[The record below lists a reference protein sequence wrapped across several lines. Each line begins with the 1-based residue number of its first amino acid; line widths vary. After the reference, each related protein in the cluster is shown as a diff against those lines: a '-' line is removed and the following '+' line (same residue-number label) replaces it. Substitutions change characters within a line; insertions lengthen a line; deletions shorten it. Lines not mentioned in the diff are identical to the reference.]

1 MWFRVGIVAIVASFA
16 VWVVIALAPLVGPVV
31 GLSLG
36 EAGGAIGV
44 LLVIA
49 EVLFWAGLA
58 LAGKDTW
65 RTVKVHGWRRA
76 PGELTKLLVH
86 GRPEQA
92 SERPGD
98 QPAEA
103 EPLVSRS

>member
-76 PGELTKLLVH
+76 PGELTKLSSNRCSDCAMESLYRKPA
-86 GRPEQA
+86 GRLSPHA
-92 SERPGD
+92 
-98 QPAEA
+98 AE
-103 EPLVSRS
+103 

>member
-1 MWFRVGIVAIVASFA
+1 MWFRVGIVAIVASFVA
-16 VWVVIALAPLVGPVV
+16 WIVIALAPLVGPLV
-31 GLSLG
+31 GMSLG
-36 EAGGAIGV
+36 QGAGFVGV
-44 LLVIA
+44 ILVIA

-86 GRPEQA
+86 GRPVQA
-92 SERPGD
+92 PERPAD
-98 QPAEA
+98 QPAQA
-103 EPLVSRS
+103 EPFVSRS